1 MTYNKK
7 FLKNLK
13 VLLLYIIYFSIV
25 QFIYSFLYMVVSKSQ
40 NSIYLFDIISYVL
53 LFSPVIILIW
63 KIGMKKITEN
73 IFLLFKKYWI
83 FYLAYILILYFIR
96 NQIIL
101 GDKYIEIPFKAFW
114 LDESF
119 KSYFFMLYI
128 YKLFFSFLS
137 AIFFLILPSYVWL
150 LNSKRKF

>member
-1 MTYNKK
+1 MLVLLLLEKVATLMYYRRDFVTMIDNKK

-25 QFIYSFLYMVVSKSQ
+25 QFIYSFLYISVLKSQ

-53 LFSPVIILIW
+53 LFLPIIILIW
-63 KIGMKKITEN
+63 KRGTKKIVEN

-101 GDKYIEIPFKAFW
+101 GDKYIEIP
-114 LDESF
+114 LYSF
-119 KSYFFMLYI
+119 I
-128 YKLFFSFLS
+128 C
-137 AIFFLILPSYVWL
+137 II
-150 LNSKRKF
+150 